1 MVREIV
7 FNREKEDA
15 KNQEGQRMRSA
26 WPSNKARE
34 IAIFHVRRVELT
46 TADFTDNRF
55 TEARSN
61 ANYANE
67 G

>member
-1 MVREIV
+1 
-7 FNREKEDA
+7 
-15 KNQEGQRMRSA
+15 MRSA
-26 WPSNKARE
+26 WPSNKAQE
-34 IAIFHVRRVELT
+34 IAIFHVGRFELT